1 MPGVKVSKQIHDVDS
16 GERDHGVETS
26 EGPRVIKHGSGPTW
40 SSGLPEDFDVWRS
53 VKYEE
58 VVYAI
63 GAFAII
69 DARGQL
75 ANEKWWRYFGKGG
88 ESAFYGDLDESPA
101 KTLLDRVL
109 DGACLKPR

>member
-53 VKYEE
+53 VKYDE

-75 ANEKWWRYFGKGG
+75 ANEKWWRYLGKGG
-88 ESAFYGDLDESPA
+88 ESAFYGDLDESPQRPSLTA
-101 KTLLDRVL
+101 SST
-109 DGACLKPR
+109 APA